1 MALIQNSFS
10 TSTLSFHEGKEEEEK
25 EARSSVVFLTSAK
38 IDCSVDTR
46 HSVAY
51 RNRNQ
56 TQINSSPDAALCGG
70 GGEKIIKITK
80 IKRKKKKEKRKEKEL
95 KRTKKDKIKLKKL
108 TIEERDE
115 LLSGPLDSEGE
126 GNGGEAANSIQT
138 KTDLFVVELLNENS
152 DGV

>member
-10 TSTLSFHEGKEEEEK
+10 TSTLSFHEGNEEEEK

-56 TQINSSPDAALCGG
+56 TQINSSSDAALGCCCSCSCSLVVLFLVCRST
-70 GGEKIIKITK
+70 IKYQ
-80 IKRKKKKEKRKEKEL
+80 EV
-95 KRTKKDKIKLKKL
+95 
-108 TIEERDE
+108 RDYTVVA
-115 LLSGPLDSEGE
+115 EG
-126 GNGGEAANSIQT
+126 
-138 KTDLFVVELLNENS
+138 
-152 DGV
+152 

>member
-10 TSTLSFHEGKEEEEK
+10 TSTLSFHEGNEEEEK

-56 TQINSSPDAALCGG
+56 TQINSSSDAAVCGRA
-70 GGEKIIKITK
+70 EKAINFFEEEKNK
-80 IKRKKKKEKRKEKEL
+80 IK
-95 KRTKKDKIKLKKL
+95 
-108 TIEERDE
+108 
-115 LLSGPLDSEGE
+115 
-126 GNGGEAANSIQT
+126 
-138 KTDLFVVELLNENS
+138 
-152 DGV
+152 